1 MTPIWKSIGG
11 QNEAVLNLLNQFV
24 GDSLGIKGFN
34 VDIVFF
40 GCHYKQLH
48 KIKKQIQLKKID
60 SVKWWNLDLHYS
72 DFLNS

>member
-24 GDSLGIKGFN
+24 GDSLGVKGFN

-40 GCHYKQLH
+40 GCHNKQL
-48 KIKKQIQLKKID
+48 KLKKIKN

-72 DFLNS
+72 DFLDS

>member
-24 GDSLGIKGFN
+24 GDSFGVKGFN

-40 GCHYKQLH
+40 GCYNKQL
-48 KIKKQIQLKKID
+48 KMKKRFKKSLK
-60 SVKWWNLDLHYS
+60 WRNLDLHCS
-72 DFLNS
+72 NLTDKL